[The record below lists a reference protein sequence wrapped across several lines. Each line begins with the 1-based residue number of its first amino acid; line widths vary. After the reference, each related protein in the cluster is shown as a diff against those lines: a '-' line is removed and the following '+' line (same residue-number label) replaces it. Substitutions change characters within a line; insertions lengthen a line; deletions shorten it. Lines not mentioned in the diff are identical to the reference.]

1 MTDTGSAATRQPPSG
16 TVTYTLENG
25 STGTFDPD
33 ASCDLEPS
41 GAFSSKCTVS
51 YSPAKIN
58 GGEHDLLATYGGD
71 PEHGRATTRLALEV
85 TPANDETDSAT
96 RISLP
101 AKLTGTTE
109 GATWGDD
116 PELCGDAWAP
126 VWYSLR
132 PAEKAR
138 LAVRLTVTG
147 RVDSVIAVFRL
158 DRSKFT
164 SLGCQLT
171 DASGVAGLSFDVQ
184 GGGSYL
190 VAVAAPWDAR
200 SGSFLLE
207 AAKVPP
213 IGLAGPLLRRDAR
226 VSLDPLLRPG
236 AAFTLRLKQGET
248 IKLNAVPSR
257 GSCMEVAILRPGA
270 RSEAEVLKASEG
282 CAGYLVYTPEV
293 DGWASYPLVVRF
305 ADASSGKPTATAEE
319 ARTSSWSATDLQIHM
334 RRADPDDL
342 APGILLHDGKV
353 TRGALAA
360 GIADAVDVY
369 RFRLTGT
376 RDATVWVRGTS
387 PTDLLLLSPTGAT
400 IACACEGA
408 ISSTVAKRLG
418 RGTFFAVVRG
428 RPGATGRYARLRAP
442 AKADDGR
449 GQVGRRRSGQ
459 RDCRGHGLAGRRWA
473 RRVRAAAVRPAQRL
487 ALLAIDEAVAAVGQD
502 PDGRRGRAGPL
513 ADQSAVHGQP
523 RRQPEHERLDVD
535 SREVSGDVAGS
546 ANDGGHRNRRD
557 WVSAGL
563 GGATCGW
570 SPGDDGIRAFP
581 GADSDVRRHA
591 RRLLGGHA

>member
-1 MTDTGSAATRQPPSG
+1 MLPGTAAAANTTKVAVTCAPDSLSPGAAATCVATVTDTGSAETRQPPSG

-25 STGTFDPD
+25 STGTFEPD

-51 YSPAKIN
+51 YTPATIN

-71 PEHGRATTRLALEV
+71 PAHGRATTRLALEV
-85 TPANDETDSAT
+85 TPANDETDTAT

-138 LAVRLTVTG
+138 LAVRLTVKG

-164 SLGCQLT
+164 SLGCNLT

-184 GGGSYL
+184 SGGYVSGRGL
-190 VAVAAPWDAR
+190 RAVGRADRAASCSRPRRCPRPALRGRCCGDDAR
-200 SGSFLLE
+200 L
-207 AAKVPP
+207 
-213 IGLAGPLLRRDAR
+213 
-226 VSLDPLLRPG
+226 SLDPLLRPG

-257 GSCMEVAILRPGA
+257 RSCIEVAILRPGA
-270 RSEAEVLKASEG
+270 RSETDVLKASEG
-282 CAGYLVYTPEV
+282 CDGYLVYTPDV

-319 ARTSSWSATDLQIHM
+319 SRTSSWSATDLQIHM

-342 APGILLHDGKV
+342 APGILLHDQKV

-369 RFRLTGT
+369 RFRLT
-376 RDATVWVRGTS
+376 RDARRDGTGAGDLADRPPAPQPDRRHDRLRVRGCDQFDGREAARPRHLLRGRPRPPRRDRSLRTS
-387 PTDLLLLSPTGAT
+387 P
-400 IACACEGA
+400 CACEG
-408 ISSTVAKRLG
+408 R
-418 RGTFFAVVRG
+418 
-428 RPGATGRYARLRAP
+428 RPSRSGGPAPERATGRPRPRSRRP
-442 AKADDGR
+442 P
-449 GQVGRRRSGQ
+449 VGASCSSCSGSTRSAAGTS
-459 RDCRGHGLAGRRWA
+459 RDR
-473 RRVRAAAVRPAQRL
+473 
-487 ALLAIDEAVAAVGQD
+487 
-502 PDGRRGRAGPL
+502 
-513 ADQSAVHGQP
+513 
-523 RRQPEHERLDVD
+523 
-535 SREVSGDVAGS
+535 
-546 ANDGGHRNRRD
+546 
-557 WVSAGL
+557 
-563 GGATCGW
+563 
-570 SPGDDGIRAFP
+570 
-581 GADSDVRRHA
+581 
-591 RRLLGGHA
+591 